1 MFIIA
6 TIGLNS
12 LTEDKLRK
20 IILSGADILRYNF
33 AYRNIGEHPE
43 HIQMFERVKD
53 ELNSSIKLLIDFPTN
68 KVRLGDF
75 EGRLFTVRETT
86 TLTLRTATYSHDCN
100 EFLPVDMPKLG
111 EKSYVNQLIS
121 IGDGEV
127 VLEVTG
133 IIDSETIQAKI
144 LNNGTIKYIK
154 TFNNGQFIDDESY
167 INTCK
172 QLITSCDE
180 FQPDYIAISYINE
193 ALNDKLKAELCLNER
208 RYKTII
214 KIERDVVDADLEKIC
229 QDPTYAMILIDR
241 GEMGVNMPFEKIGL
255 VQKSTIKKAKTY
267 KKPAIVSTQILDSTI
282 NNYIPNR
289 ADILN
294 LTDMILD
301 DVNGIVLCHE
311 TAVGTRP
318 LYTISVAK
326 KIINAV
332 EEYKR
337 QTIFNAGI

>member
-1 MFIIA
+1 MLIIP

-43 HIQMFERVKD
+43 YLRIFEKIKD
-53 ELNSSIKLLIDFPTN
+53 ELNSSVKLLIDFPTN

-75 EGRLFTVRETT
+75 EGRLFVVREKNI
-86 TLTLRTATYSHDCN
+86 LTLRSAIYSHDCN

-111 EKSYVNQLIS
+111 EKSYINQLIS

-127 VLEVTG
+127 ILEVTG
-133 IIDSETIQAKI
+133 IIDSETIQAKV
-144 LNNGTIKYIK
+144 LNNGTIKYMK
-154 TFNNGQFIDDESY
+154 TFNNGQFVNDESY
-167 INTCK
+167 INTCR
-172 QLITSCDE
+172 QLVTGCDE
-180 FQPDYIAISYINE
+180 FQPDYIAISYVNE
-193 ALNDKLKAELCLNER
+193 ELNNRLKTELSLNGKK
-208 RYKTII
+208 YKTII
-214 KIERDVVDADLEKIC
+214 KMEYDIEDAELEKIC

-255 VQKSTIKKAKTY
+255 AQKKTIKKAKIH
-267 KKPAIVSTQILDSTI
+267 KKPTIVSTQILDSTV

-301 DVNGIVLCHE
+301 GVSGIVFCHE

-318 LYTISVAK
+318 SYTISVAK

-337 QTIFNAGI
+337 QEKLK

>member
-1 MFIIA
+1 MLIIP

-43 HIQMFERVKD
+43 HLRIFEKIKD
-53 ELNSSIKLLIDFPTN
+53 ELNSSVKLLIDFPTN

-75 EGRLFTVRETT
+75 EGRLFVVREKNI
-86 TLTLRTATYSHDCN
+86 LTLRSATHSPDCN
-100 EFLPVDMPKLG
+100 EFLPVDISKLG

-121 IGDGEV
+121 IGDGEI
-127 VLEVTG
+127 VLEVTA
-133 IIDSETIQAKI
+133 IIDSETIQAKV
-144 LNNGTIKYIK
+144 LNNGTIKYMK
-154 TFNNGQFIDDESY
+154 TFNNGQFINDESY

-172 QLITSCDE
+172 QLITVCDE
-180 FQPDYIAISYINE
+180 FQPDYIAISYVNE
-193 ALNDKLKAELCLNER
+193 ALNNRLKTELGLNGKK
-208 RYKTII
+208 YKTII
-214 KIERDVVDADLEKIC
+214 KIERDIGDMELEKIC

-255 VQKSTIKKAKTY
+255 AQKKTIKKAKIH
-267 KKPAIVSTQILDSTI
+267 KKPVIVSTQILDSTV

-294 LTDMILD
+294 LTDMVLD
-301 DVNGIVLCHE
+301 GASGIVLCHE
-311 TAVGTRP
+311 TAVGIRP
-318 LYTISVAK
+318 SYTISVAK

-337 QTIFNAGI
+337 QEQLK